1 MRIAVLVKVA
11 LDPNLMKVEA
21 SGDVSVRQTSMAV
34 AEYDRNAVQV
44 ALELR
49 DKLGGGQVVALSAST
64 WGMSTE
70 RRKDYEGALR
80 EVLAMGA
87 DEAHA
92 IMDDSLSGL
101 PLETAS
107 ALAALAKS
115 LGGFDLYV
123 TGEGSSDMVS
133 SQVAPMLATILGI
146 PAVTYV
152 KRIDVSGSPGS
163 LKLTRDL
170 EDRLETVG
178 ASLPLVMSVTGES
191 SQPKLP
197 TLMQIRRAFSK
208 PLKYHSL
215 SEVGASPVGV
225 RRVAVRALVQKR
237 KNIYIDGSKPDEAA
251 SKLLS
256 ALVEEGVIRA

>member
-1 MRIAVLVKVA
+1 MRIAALVKVA

-21 SGDVSVRQTSMAV
+21 SGEVSLRQTPMAV

-49 DKLGGGQVVALSAST
+49 EKLGGQVVALSAST
-64 WGMSTE
+64 WDMSSE

-80 EVLAMGA
+80 EVLAMGV

-92 IMDDSLSGL
+92 VIDDSLSGL
-101 PLETAS
+101 PLETAGV
-107 ALAALAKS
+107 LAALAKS
-115 LGGFDLYV
+115 LGGFDIYV
-123 TGEGSSDMVS
+123 AGEGSSDMVS
-133 SQVAPMLATILGI
+133 GQVAPMLATLLGI

-152 KRIDVSGSPGS
+152 KRVEVAQGS

-170 EDRLETVG
+170 EDRLEVLN
-178 ASLPLVMSVTGES
+178 ARPPLVMSVTGES

-197 TLMQIRRAFSK
+197 TLIQIRRAFSK
-208 PLKYHSL
+208 PLKFYSL
-215 SEVGASPVGV
+215 SEIGASPLPVKRLG
-225 RRVAVRALVQKR
+225 VRALVQKR
-237 KNIYIDGSKPDEAA
+237 KNIYIDGSKPEEAA

-256 ALVEEGVIRA
+256 ALIAEGVIRA